1 MLLGGLELVVFLEHR
16 RSVIL
21 RRFEHI
27 ELYRALR
34 AIGLVIVLDGHRAVT
49 LMHAV
54 EVRCQKLGIAAYLVA
69 LGAFLQLLPLEA
81 ELSRNAVA
89 LGFDVVAEL
98 LRAPAAAFKRIA
110 L

>member
-16 RSVIL
+16 SGVIL

-34 AIGLVIVLDGHRAVT
+34 AARLVIVLDGHGAVA
-49 LMHAV
+49 LMHTV
-54 EVRCQKLGIAAYLVA
+54 EVRGQKLRVAAYPVA
-69 LGAFLQLLPLEA
+69 LRAFLQLLPLEA

-89 LGFDVVAEL
+89 RGFDVVAEF
-98 LRAPAAAFKRIA
+98 P
-110 L
+110 